1 MRGDFYMEFIPIL
14 LGLFFMIGWSIGVL
28 TRQEFATIPN
38 RNIVIWW
45 WLSFFI
51 ILVTENSFWHLVW
64 LMPVTAFLNV
74 FTAVSV
80 RGILGFILG
89 GIPTLIIILIS

>member
-1 MRGDFYMEFIPIL
+1 MEFIPIL
-14 LGLFFMIGWSIGVL
+14 LGLFFMIGWSIGVF
-28 TRQEFATIPN
+28 TTQELATIPA
-38 RNIVIWW
+38 RNTVIWW

-51 ILVTENSFWHLVW
+51 ILGTDNSFWHLAW
-64 LMPVTAFLNV
+64 LMPVTALLNV
-74 FTAVSV
+74 FTAVSF

>member
-1 MRGDFYMEFIPIL
+1 MEFIPVS
-14 LGLFFMIGWSIGVL
+14 LGLFLMIGWSVGVF

-45 WLSFFI
+45 WVSFFV
-51 ILVTENSFWHLVW
+51 ILTAGNSFWHLVW

-80 RGILGFILG
+80 RGTAGFILG